1 MGGRGCKTFEN
12 GIHLSSIS
20 YPLSFHILAHSFA
33 LVKIITL
40 FFSSACSLFD
50 KNNRA
55 WGRGEAKL
63 DSSLEHAQRQIWGH
77 GLPIRSST
85 GPPFG
90 SSPSCSQRKRAPQAS
105 PRLSQPTSTER

>member
-50 KNNRA
+50 KNNQGRGGLNSSLEYASWQA
-55 WGRGEAKL
+55 WGRGSLGPSVEPRPL
-63 DSSLEHAQRQIWGH
+63 LCGVPSS
-77 GLPIRSST
+77 
-85 GPPFG
+85 
-90 SSPSCSQRKRAPQAS
+90 SQRKGAPQAS

>member
-33 LVKIITL
+33 KTT
-40 FFSSACSLFD
+40 
-50 KNNRA
+50 RGG
-55 WGRGEAKL
+55 GRGEAKL

-90 SSPSCSQRKRAPQAS
+90 SSPSSSQRKGAPQAS